1 MNLLFSLKN
10 KWNFKLQYIGKLKD
24 IMFQLKKY
32 INIILYYILYYK
44 IYIIKYINI
53 YLIQIK
59 ISVEKYQLKFIF
71 QIVIEIYIKRQDRNR
86 MTWRNDVTKNQWFL
100 LLSLFLFNINL
111 NCL

>member
-1 MNLLFSLKN
+1 MKFQITIYWKIKRYNVSIK
-10 KWNFKLQYIGKLKD
+10 KIHKYYI
-24 IMFQLKKY
+24 
-32 INIILYYILYYK
+32 ILYYK

-86 MTWRNDVTKNQWFL
+86 MTWRNDVTKNQ
-100 LLSLFLFNINL
+100 
-111 NCL
+111 